1 MAASVLAGLA
11 AADAMADL
19 VDSTELLDVDVD
31 QLAGALSLVAIR
43 RFGRLEPAAL
53 PKADPQ
59 EHGRDGRKCH
69 PEYLSDLRRG
79 KPQPAKCRDRDDTRL
94 RRATRHAMRRRGAVE
109 QPELALCAVASYPL

>member
-59 EHGRDGRKCH
+59 GTAETVESAIPSTSAISAAVNR
-69 PEYLSDLRRG
+69 SRRS
-79 KPQPAKCRDRDDTRL
+79 AAIVTTRASGV
-94 RRATRHAMRRRGAVE
+94 RPGTRCGAE
-109 QPELALCAVASYPL
+109 ERSSSPSSPSAR